1 MLTVTRSSKRFLK
14 LDNKFKGRIINA
26 LRKLTYY
33 YPERNEAKR
42 RQKVAPSAFQCQEC
56 FIVVY
61 EGSSISRVKT
71 LQEEL
76 DCDVIGGKVHIDHI
90 MPVVPI
96 TGFGVRKT
104 WDWNIYIHNMF
115 CPVEGFQV
123 LCKECHAKKTG
134 KENEL
139 RKVYKT
145 EKLVKNKK
153 KRKKGKK
160 KK

>member
-1 MLTVTRSSKRFLK
+1 M
-14 LDNKFKGRIINA
+14 DNKFKGRIINA

-33 YPERNEAKR
+33 YPARNEAKR
-42 RQKVAPSAFQCQEC
+42 LQKVAPSTFQCQKC

-71 LQEEL
+71 LEKEL
-76 DCDVIGGKVHIDHI
+76 DCEVIRGKTHVDHI
-90 MPVVPI
+90 TPVVPI

-115 CPVEGFQV
+115 CPVDGFQV
-123 LCKECHAKKTG
+123 LCKDCHAEKTK

-145 EKLVKNKK
+145 EKLVTSKK
-153 KRKKGKK
+153 KRKKKHKKGKQ
-160 KK
+160 